1 MRKCLTALATLFSL
15 FLYTSCVSMV
25 ERTGRALDGSAFA
38 ERVQATYGAE
48 GSDLEIRKMRSRD
61 GEYSLIILPKRFPS
75 VQIRASAPDAT
86 GGFIL
91 VSLDYLGGNEHGWN
105 EFRLDLFGSGSFVQ
119 AETSARFSSPQGFE
133 PVQIS
138 FGRIRRYD
146 TRITGNEALTYLR
159 NRHERI
165 LALTEWM
172 HDQEGHPQGM
182 SLGDFERHWG
192 PILFPELARRRAR
205 PQGWLQQGDTRVRA
219 ENISWNIGYTERAF
233 PELLWNVRNS
243 GTLLRD
249 WEEALEW
256 IHLKYEWGDLVELLA
271 RETVL
276 VRGR

>member
-1 MRKCLTALATLFSL
+1 MRKCVSVIAGL
-15 FLYTSCVSMV
+15 FLFLHTGCVSMV

-38 ERVQATYGAE
+38 ERVQAIYDSGD
-48 GSDLEIRKMRSRD
+48 GLEIREMRDRD
-61 GEYSLIILPKRFPS
+61 GEYSLLIMPERFPS
-75 VQIRASAPDAT
+75 VRLRATAPDAD

-105 EFRLDLFGSGSFVQ
+105 EFRLDLFGSGSFVRSH
-119 AETSARFSSPQGFE
+119 ADGDGSGARFSLAQGFE

-146 TRITGNEALTYLR
+146 TRITGNDALIYLR
-159 NRHERI
+159 NRNERI

-172 HDQEGHPQGM
+172 RDQGGGYDP
-182 SLGDFERHWG
+182 DFVRHWG
-192 PILFPELARRRAR
+192 PILFPELARNRDR
-205 PQGWLQQGDTRVRA
+205 PQGWLREGDTRIRA
-219 ENISWNIGYTERAF
+219 ENVSWNTGYTERVF
-233 PELLWNVRNS
+233 PEMLWNVRNS

-256 IHLKYEWGDLVELLA
+256 IHLKYEWNALVELLS

-276 VRGR
+276 FRTR